1 MSAAAD
7 PTTHET
13 PVGIVAVVLSV
24 IMMVV
29 NAAILASR
37 RFAARRRIPPRG

>member
-1 MSAAAD
+1 MSAAAG
-7 PTTHET
+7 PATHET

-29 NAAILASR
+29 NAAILDSR